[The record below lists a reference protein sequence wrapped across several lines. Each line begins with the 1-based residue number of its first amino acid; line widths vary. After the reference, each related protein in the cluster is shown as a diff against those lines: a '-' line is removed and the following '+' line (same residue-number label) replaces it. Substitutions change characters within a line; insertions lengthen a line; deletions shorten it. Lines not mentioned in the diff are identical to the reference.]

1 MTRRPPRRARAP
13 SPTAIAAI
21 IIVLG
26 ISAGAFL
33 ALSQTPA
40 PTPAPTASLPSSG
53 DQGSLQPP
61 ATGTSEP
68 LGSASLPAVTAGGS
82 PAVAIDDSLLA
93 ILPASVKG
101 VPLVANAEGEAHDL
115 TDPALAGEASALAA
129 ALAIDIA
136 TGDFAYA
143 SVVRLRPGVFSDAYF
158 QSWRETFDAGACSQ
172 AGGVAGSSAEA
183 TIAGHQTFIGHCVGG
198 ILTYHVHV
206 LDVPSGDLIVSISSQ
221 GTQRLGQLVVEGLR

>member
-1 MTRRPPRRARAP
+1 MTQRPPRRARSP

-26 ISAGAFL
+26 ISAGGFL
-33 ALSQTPA
+33 ALSGAPA
-40 PTPAPTASLPSSG
+40 ATPTASLTSSG
-53 DQGSLQPP
+53 AQGSLPPP
-61 ATGTSEP
+61 ATGTPEP
-68 LGSASLPAVTAGGS
+68 FESASTSATAAGTS
-82 PAVAIDDSLLA
+82 LVAIDRSLLA
-93 ILPASVKG
+93 VLPASVKG
-101 VPLVANAEGEAHDL
+101 IPLVANAEGEAHDL
-115 TDPALAGEASALAA
+115 TDPALSGEASALAA
-129 ALAIDIA
+129 ALAIDVG

-158 QSWRETFDAGACSQ
+158 KSWRETFDVGACSQ

-198 ILTYHVHV
+198 ILTYHVHLGDV
-206 LDVPSGDLIVSISSQ
+206 LLGDLIVSISAQ

>member
-33 ALSQTPA
+33 ALARAPGPA
-40 PTPAPTASLPSSG
+40 PSASLPSSG

-61 ATGTSEP
+61 ATGTSES

-82 PAVAIDDSLLA
+82 PAVTIDDSLLA

-129 ALAIDIA
+129 ALAIDVG

-183 TIAGHQTFIGHCVGG
+183 TIGGHQTFIGHCVGG

-206 LDVPSGDLIVSISSQ
+206 LAVPSGDLIVSISSQ